1 MSDITAIA
9 NQFINYYYQT
19 FDSDRKGLAALYRDV
34 SMLTWEKTQHHGTAN
49 IIKKLEELPFRKI
62 AHKVTTIDTQP
73 SLPGSNAI
81 VIAVTGQV
89 LIDEETRPQQFMQV
103 FQLVEDNGFFIF
115 NDIFN
120 LNYA

>member
-1 MSDITAIA
+1 
-9 NQFINYYYQT
+9 
-19 FDSDRKGLAALYRDV
+19 
-34 SMLTWEKTQHHGTAN
+34 MLTWERTQHHGTTS
-49 IIKKLEELPFRKI
+49 ILEKLVGLPFQKI

-73 SLPGSNAI
+73 SLPGANAI